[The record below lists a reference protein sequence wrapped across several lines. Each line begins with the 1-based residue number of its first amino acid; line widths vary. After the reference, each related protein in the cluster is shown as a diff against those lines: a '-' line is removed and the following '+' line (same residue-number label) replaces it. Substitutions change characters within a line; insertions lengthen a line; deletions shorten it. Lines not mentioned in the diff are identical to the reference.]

1 MKFPKLRRT
10 QWLGLAVI
18 IVFGGRLALML
29 TEKKDPDVLP
39 SGVRISDLP
48 KLLEMPMPDLNPVPA
63 KPLEVGSQE
72 ARDMLYC
79 SGVISAES
87 KAKPDAPM
95 EVALPRM
102 TAALALANAGRRK
115 LEAEGAVQGFGAIA
129 VDTAWGEKAAADY
142 SSAKLAIPLS
152 DCMKKAAALPPPPP
166 DPNAPKPEDLT
177 LKGSQAARDDLYC
190 AGVIS
195 AEFDHKDQHPD
206 EMSKQIAA
214 MRALD
219 EAGLAKL
226 RAERVATEMS
236 GAGFSLAF
244 TAKANAD
251 YEAGKLRIPFPDCMK
266 RSTTVPPAPN

>member
-1 MKFPKLRRT
+1 MKFPKLKRT
-10 QWLGLAVI
+10 QWLGLAVV

-39 SGVRISDLP
+39 SGIRISDLP
-48 KLLEMPMPDLNPVPA
+48 KPPEMPMPDLNPIPD
-63 KPLEVGSQE
+63 KPLEVGSQD

-79 SGVISAES
+79 SGVISAEN
-87 KAKPDAPM
+87 KAKPNGDDAIK
-95 EVALPRM
+95 RF
-102 TAALALANAGRRK
+102 TAALALANAGRRQ
-115 LEAEGAVQGFGAIA
+115 LETEGAVQGFGAIA
-129 VDTAWGEKAAADY
+129 VDSAWGDKAAADY
-142 SSAKLAIPLS
+142 EAGKLAISLK
-152 DCMKKAAALPPPPP
+152 DCIKKADALPPTPP

-177 LKGSQAARDDLYC
+177 LKGSQAAKDDLYC

-226 RAERVATEMS
+226 RAESVATDQS

-266 RSTTVPPAPN
+266 RAATVPPAK

>member
-18 IVFGGRLALML
+18 IVFGGRLAFML
-29 TEKKDPDVLP
+29 TEKKDPDLLP
-39 SGVRISDLP
+39 SGIRISDLP
-48 KLLEMPMPDLNPVPA
+48 KPPEMPMPDLNPVPA
-63 KPLEVGSQE
+63 EPLKVGSQE
-72 ARDMLYC
+72 ARDILYC

-95 EVALPRM
+95 EESLPRL

-142 SSAKLAIPLS
+142 TAGKLAIPLS
-152 DCMKKAAALPPPPP
+152 DCMKTAAALPPPPP

-226 RAERVATEMS
+226 RAESVATEMS

-251 YEAGKLRIPFPDCMK
+251 YETAKLRIPFAECMK
-266 RSTTVPPAPN
+266 RSTTVPPVQ

>member
-1 MKFPKLRRT
+1 MKFPKLSRT
-10 QWLGLAVI
+10 QWLGLAVV

-48 KLLEMPMPDLNPVPA
+48 SPGDIKLPDVLAAPE

-79 SGVISAES
+79 SGVISAEN

-95 EVALPRM
+95 DVAIPRL
-102 TAALALANAGRRK
+102 TAALALANAGRTR
-115 LEAEGAVQGFGAIA
+115 LEAEGAAQGFGAIS
-129 VDTAWGEKAAADY
+129 VDTAWGERAAEDYKAG
-142 SSAKLAIPLS
+142 KLAISLA
-152 DCMKKAAALPPPPP
+152 DCMKKAQALPPPPP

-195 AEFDHKDQHPD
+195 AEFDHRQDQHPD

-226 RAERVATEMS
+226 RAEKVATVED
-236 GAGFSLAF
+236 GAGYSLAF

-251 YEAGKLRIPFPDCMK
+251 YEAGKLRIPFAECMK
-266 RSTTVPPAPN
+266 RSTTVPPVQ

>member
-1 MKFPKLRRT
+1 MKFPKLSRT
-10 QWLGLAVI
+10 QWLGLAVV

-48 KLLEMPMPDLNPVPA
+48 SLGDIKMPDVLTAPE

-79 SGVISAES
+79 SGVISAEN

-95 EVALPRM
+95 EVALPRL
-102 TAALALANAGRRK
+102 TAALALANAGRAK
-115 LEAEGAVQGFGAIA
+115 LEAEGAVQGFATIS
-129 VDTAWGEKAAADY
+129 VDTAWGQKAGEDY
-142 SSAKLAIPLS
+142 QAGKLAIPLA
-152 DCMKKAAALPPPPP
+152 DCIKKAEALPPPQP

-177 LKGSQAARDDLYC
+177 LKGSRTARDDLYC

-195 AEFDHKDQHPD
+195 AEFDHNKDQHPD

-226 RAERVATEMS
+226 RTERVATVED

-244 TAKANAD
+244 TARANAD
-251 YEAGKLRIPFPDCMK
+251 YEVGKLRITFADCMK
-266 RSTTVPPAPN
+266 RSTTVPPVQ

>member
-1 MKFPKLRRT
+1 MKFPKLSRT
-10 QWLGLAVI
+10 QWLGLAVV

-39 SGVRISDLP
+39 SGVHLSDLP
-48 KLLEMPMPDLNPVPA
+48 KVSDLPMPDLNPVPE

-72 ARDMLYC
+72 AKDILYC
-79 SGVISAES
+79 SGVISAEN
-87 KAKPDAPM
+87 KAKPDGPDAIRR
-95 EVALPRM
+95 L
-102 TAALALANAGRRK
+102 TAALALANAGRRQ
-115 LEAEGAVQGFGAIA
+115 LESEGAVQGFGAIA
-129 VDTAWGEKAAADY
+129 VDSAWGDKAAEDY
-142 SSAKLAIPLS
+142 KAGKLAIPVK
-152 DCMKKAAALPPPPP
+152 DCMKKADALPPPPP

-177 LKGSQAARDDLYC
+177 LKGSQAAKDDLYC

-195 AEFDHKDQHPD
+195 AEFDHKKDQHPD

-226 RAERVATEMS
+226 RAEQVATADN

-251 YEAGKLRIPFPDCMK
+251 YEAGKLRVPFAECMK
-266 RSTTVPPAPN
+266 RSSTVPPAK

>member
-1 MKFPKLRRT
+1 MKFPKLRRM

-18 IVFGGRLALML
+18 LVFGARMALLL

-39 SGVRISDLP
+39 SGVRLSDLP
-48 KLLEMPMPDLNPVPA
+48 SPTVSIPDPNPVPA
-63 KPLEVGSQE
+63 EPLKVGSQE
-72 ARDMLYC
+72 AKDMLYC
-79 SGVISAES
+79 SGVISADT
-87 KAKPDAPM
+87 KAKPSDGLD
-95 EVALPRM
+95 ALPRL

-129 VDTAWGEKAAADY
+129 VDTAWGEKARADY
-142 SSAKLAIPLS
+142 VDGKLAIGVS
-152 DCMKKAAALPPPPP
+152 DCMKKADALPPPPP

-195 AEFDHKDQHPD
+195 AEFDHNKTQPPD

-226 RAERVATEMS
+226 RAEKVATVED
-236 GAGFSLAF
+236 GAGYSLAF

-251 YEAGKLRIPFPDCMK
+251 YEAGKLRIAFADCMT
-266 RSTTVPPAPN
+266 RSTTVPPVQ